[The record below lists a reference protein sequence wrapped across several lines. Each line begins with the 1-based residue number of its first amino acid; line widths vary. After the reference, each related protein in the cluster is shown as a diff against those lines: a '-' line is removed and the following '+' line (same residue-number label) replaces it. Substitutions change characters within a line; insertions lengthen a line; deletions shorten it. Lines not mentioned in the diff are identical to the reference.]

1 MFKTRKVLRRI
12 WRAIVWFL
20 RKILAE
26 PDDPYDRR

>member
-1 MFKTRKVLRRI
+1 MFKTRRVLERI

-26 PDDPYDRR
+26 PDDEEGRR